1 MRSTSLLSVLAAAT
15 AVSARIGGIA
25 APESIAAGSDFTIT
39 IITENYIQA
48 VLDISAAFG
57 LTTKVYPD
65 SLGPY
70 LTSVYLGPTQSN
82 IRTNISV
89 PASVPS
95 SYNVGSTYH
104 LIAAITS
111 LYGAGHSPT
120 TTLFDLAVTVSNA
133 TSSSLIATFDGI
145 DSCASST
152 PSATTSTTASVTAST
167 AAATS
172 TSTSA
177 SGSFLNINDLIQGLQ
192 TGLNSLITDILR
204 SDTAIAEE
212 DYNTLSPLF
221 DQLLHFAA
229 PSGVCSGSATSE
241 ALNESEAIQLIQTI
255 QSTLS
260 LVALDVINGNSVSA
274 LLDAC
279 TAQSDY
285 LNSGLHEYVF
295 GSGQASGTGQ

>member
-1 MRSTSLLSVLAAAT
+1 MCSFSVLSVLAAAS
-15 AVSARIGGIA
+15 AVSARIAGIA
-25 APESIAAGSDFTIT
+25 APESIAAGSDFSIT

-48 VLDISAAFG
+48 VLDLSAAFG

-152 PSATTSTTASVTAST
+152 PSATTSTTASVAAST

-172 TSTSA
+172 TSTSG

-192 TGLNSLITDILR
+192 TGLNSLITDILH

-229 PSGVCSGSATSE
+229 PSGSCSGSATSE

-274 LLDAC
+274 LLNAC

-295 GSGQASGTGQ
+295 GSG

>member
-1 MRSTSLLSVLAAAT
+1 MRSTSLLSILAAAS

-25 APESIAAGSDFTIT
+25 APESIAAGSDFSIT
-39 IITENYIQA
+39 IITENYIQS

-65 SLGPY
+65 SLGQY

-120 TTLFDLAVTVSNA
+120 TILFDLAVTVSNA
-133 TSSSLIATFDGI
+133 TSSSLIATFDGV

-152 PSATTSTTASVTAST
+152 PSVTTSTTASVTAST

-172 TSTSA
+172 TSTSG

-229 PSGVCSGSATSE
+229 PSGICSGSATSE

-274 LLDAC
+274 LLNAC

>member
-1 MRSTSLLSVLAAAT
+1 MRSTSLLSILAAAS
-15 AVSARIGGIA
+15 AVSARIAGIA
-25 APESIAAGSDFTIT
+25 APESIAAGSNFSIT
-39 IITENYIQA
+39 IITEDYIQA
-48 VLDISAAFG
+48 VLDLSAAFG

-70 LTSVYLGPTQSN
+70 LTSVYLGPTESN

-145 DSCASST
+145 DSCVSST

-167 AAATS
+167 AAPTS
-172 TSTSA
+172 TSTSGSG

-204 SDTAIAEE
+204 SDTATAEE
-212 DYNTLSPLF
+212 DYNNLSPLF

-229 PSGVCSGSATSE
+229 PSGSCSGSATSE

-260 LVALDVINGNSVSA
+260 LVALDVIN
-274 LLDAC
+274 
-279 TAQSDY
+279 
-285 LNSGLHEYVF
+285 
-295 GSGQASGTGQ
+295 

>member
-65 SLGPY
+65 SLEPY

-172 TSTSA
+172 TSTSG
-177 SGSFLNINDLIQGLQ
+177 SGSFLNINDLIQGIQ

-274 LLDAC
+274 LLNAC

>member
-1 MRSTSLLSVLAAAT
+1 MCSFSVLSVLAAAS
-15 AVSARIGGIA
+15 AVSARIAGIA
-25 APESIAAGSDFTIT
+25 APESIAAGSDFSIT
-39 IITENYIQA
+39 IITESYIQA
-48 VLDISAAFG
+48 VLDLSAAFG

-152 PSATTSTTASVTAST
+152 PSATTSTTASVAAST

-172 TSTSA
+172 TSTSG

-274 LLDAC
+274 LLNAC

-295 GSGQASGTGQ
+295 GSG

>member
-89 PASVPS
+89 PATVPS
-95 SYNVGSTYH
+95 SYSVGSTYH

-145 DSCASST
+145 DSCKA
-152 PSATTSTTASVTAST
+152 
-167 AAATS
+167 
-172 TSTSA
+172 
-177 SGSFLNINDLIQGLQ
+177 
-192 TGLNSLITDILR
+192 
-204 SDTAIAEE
+204 
-212 DYNTLSPLF
+212 
-221 DQLLHFAA
+221 FAA
-229 PSGVCSGSATSE
+229 VR
-241 ALNESEAIQLIQTI
+241 TI
-255 QSTLS
+255 VLARLMSSRRKQYT
-260 LVALDVINGNSVSA
+260 
-274 LLDAC
+274 
-279 TAQSDY
+279 
-285 LNSGLHEYVF
+285 
-295 GSGQASGTGQ
+295 

>member
-172 TSTSA
+172 TSTSG